1 MRKLRAVR
9 KARTRR
15 SSSPDQFL
23 YAFRSALSL
32 LPCSSY
38 RFCTSFPKRGNPTL
52 FIAVLLD
59 DESADDVVAHLLR
72 EFEEFDDVKV
82 FATHSAESF
91 YALCSND
98 CHNSIE
104 AVDGAEDQSGGDA
117 DDGDDDAGR
126 ASANSFECQVSCLP

>member
-23 YAFRSALSL
+23 YAFRSAMTLLS
-32 LPCSSY
+32 CTSY
-38 RFCTSFPKRGNPTL
+38 RFGTSFPKRGNPAL

-59 DESADDVVAHLLR
+59 DESADDAVAHLLR

-82 FATHSAESF
+82 FATHCAESF

-104 AVDGAEDQSGGDA
+104 AVDGAEDQSGGD
-117 DDGDDDAGR
+117 DGDDDAGR
-126 ASANSFECQVSCLP
+126 ASANSFECQVS

>member
-1 MRKLRAVR
+1 MRAVR

-23 YAFRSALSL
+23 YAFRSALTL
-32 LPCSSY
+32 LSCSSY

-59 DESADDVVAHLLR
+59 DESADDAVAHLLR

-82 FATHSAESF
+82 FATHCAESF
-91 YALCSND
+91 VALCSNN
-98 CHNSIE
+98 CHNSNA

-117 DDGDDDAGR
+117 DDGDVDAGR
-126 ASANSFECQVSCLP
+126 AYANSIECQVSCLP

>member
-1 MRKLRAVR
+1 MRAVR

-23 YAFRSALSL
+23 YAFRSALTL
-32 LPCSSY
+32 LSCTSY
-38 RFCTSFPKRGNPTL
+38 RFCTSFPKQGNPAL

-59 DESADDVVAHLLR
+59 DESADDAVAHLLR

-91 YALCSND
+91 LALCSND

-117 DDGDDDAGR
+117 DDGDVAAGR
-126 ASANSFECQVSCLP
+126 AYANSIERQVSCLQ